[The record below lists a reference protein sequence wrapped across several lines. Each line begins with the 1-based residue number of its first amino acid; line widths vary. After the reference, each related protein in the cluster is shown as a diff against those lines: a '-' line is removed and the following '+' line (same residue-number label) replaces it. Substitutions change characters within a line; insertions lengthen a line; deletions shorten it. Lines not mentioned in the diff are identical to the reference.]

1 MGQEGR
7 VPTPLQR
14 TQTPSESVAEG
25 GEAYE
30 MMREGGLCA
39 ECRRSQIVG
48 VLSRGTPSAAGWNG
62 PRSLPV
68 QGLNCSVLLLMNV
81 RPRID

>member
-1 MGQEGR
+1 MQSADGLR
-7 VPTPLQR
+7 L
-14 TQTPSESVAEG
+14 SVS
-25 GEAYE
+25 
-30 MMREGGLCA
+30 MR
-39 ECRRSQIVG
+39 G

-68 QGLNCSVLLLMNV
+68 QGLNCSVLLLMDV